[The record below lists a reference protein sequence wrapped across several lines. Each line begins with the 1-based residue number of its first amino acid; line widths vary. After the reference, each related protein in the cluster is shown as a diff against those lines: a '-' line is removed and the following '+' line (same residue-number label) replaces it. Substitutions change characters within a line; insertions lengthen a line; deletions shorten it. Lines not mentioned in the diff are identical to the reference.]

1 MNKLAIIT
9 AFLGAV
15 KNRYMVYQEDR
26 SLEDKFSMAS
36 KVEGIDGLELCY
48 PADFED
54 LKKLNALLKKH
65 NFGVPAIN
73 FRSRRTGK
81 WWRGSFTAESA
92 SERQDFIDEVK
103 KTMDAAGE
111 LGCNRITTCPLND
124 GSDYLFEMDYIKA
137 YDDAAE
143 IFSKACSHN
152 RNVRVCIE
160 YKESDPRA
168 RCLFGNAGE
177 TASFC
182 QLVGAHNL
190 GVTLDICHALYAG
203 ERPAQSAVLLAK
215 AKRLFYV
222 HLNDNDGRWD
232 WDMLPGAYHLWEF
245 IELFYYLRRVGYEDD
260 WYAFDV
266 YPKEIDTVN
275 TFKAVVML
283 TRKLEAMTDRI
294 DQKEMEKLFE
304 ERNPSRTIPYLYSLL

>member
-1 MNKLAIIT
+1 
-9 AFLGAV
+9 
-15 KNRYMVYQEDR
+15 MVYQEDR

-190 GVTLDICHALYAG
+190 GVTLDIGHALYAG

>member
-190 GVTLDICHALYAG
+190 GVTLDIGHALYAG